1 MNDWYYKDKVW
12 EKPQEDLFNPEEMY
26 GFVYMITNLQNQK
39 KYIGKKFFWKAKT
52 LPITKTRK
60 RRKKLKVESDWR
72 EYYGSSRHLTEDV
85 EKMGIKNF
93 YREILVF
100 CKTKGECAYMETK
113 IQFEHDVLLSDDY
126 YNGIVN
132 CRIGSNSVKH
142 LKEKH
147 VQMSKSVV

>member
-1 MNDWYYKDKVW
+1 MNWIYEGKIW
-12 EKPQEDLFNPEEMY
+12 ETPNEGFTPEEMY
-26 GFVYMITNLQNQK
+26 GFVYRITNLQNQK
-39 KYIGKKFFWKAKT
+39 KYIGKKFFWSQKT

-72 EYYGSSRHLTEDV
+72 DYYGSSRHLKEDI
-85 EKMGIKNF
+85 ESMGLENF
-93 YREILVF
+93 HREILII

-113 IQFEHDVLLSDDY
+113 LQFQYDVLLTDQY

-142 LKEKH
+142 LKEQKNET
-147 VQMSKSVV
+147 S